1 MFCMSGDVSS
11 DDFVQEEEDSTLE
24 GEDVS
29 PFIKVIH
36 CCLKLS
42 SESNKETFRCA
53 SSCVNIEE
61 PRASVYVSEF
71 RYMCFALDE
80 NKFSQPLA
88 F

>member
-24 GEDVS
+24 GEDLS
-29 PFIKVIH
+29 PFTKVIH

-53 SSCVNIEE
+53 SS
-61 PRASVYVSEF
+61 
-71 RYMCFALDE
+71 
-80 NKFSQPLA
+80 
-88 F
+88 